1 MSDPT
6 TPAAG
11 EGEADDDTGRAV
23 DDETGVIRRGAEA
36 AEDEPSEGEPVEAA
50 DTDPTTDDAANGEPG
65 TGDGANGDDDEDE
78 DEDEDA

>member
-1 MSDPT
+1 VSDPT

-36 AEDEPSEGEPVEAA
+36 AEDEPSEGEATAEPGTQGVP
-50 DTDPTTDDAANGEPG
+50 DPTTDDGENGEPG
-65 TGDGANGDDDEDE
+65 TGGDANGDDED
-78 DEDEDA
+78 DDA